1 MQDVKT
7 RSQFGE
13 YLARARRERGWSA
26 PEVGRML
33 GISDKQVY
41 RYERGHNDPSASIV
55 VRLADAVG
63 VSIDEVLG
71 RETPATVDF
80 RMDEVGGKGA
90 TVPPVRLELS
100 IGRRRFVW
108 TLDSGSGGLEGST
121 NAGGENE
128 PVTHSDSP
136 SLRDLIAAARA
147 LGVDVADMS
156 DAGLDIDRGRAE
168 RSAELESQGG
178 SAILRSALAALRM
191 DYVGMADALGV
202 GERNVEEWATGAAE
216 MPTGIVA
223 KLVELLGAEVRR
235 RA

>member
-13 YLARARRERGWSA
+13 FLARTRRERGWSA

-41 RYERGHNDPSASIV
+41 RYEHGHNDPSASIV

-71 RETPATVDF
+71 RETPATVDL
-80 RMDEVGGKGA
+80 RLDEVGGKGA
-90 TVPPVRLELS
+90 AVPPVRLELS

-108 TLDSGSGGLEGST
+108 TLDAGSGGPEGSR
-121 NAGGENE
+121 NADSEEE
-128 PVTHSDSP
+128 PVTHPDEP
-136 SLRDLIAAARA
+136 SIRDAIAAARA
-147 LGVDVADMS
+147 LGIDVDEIA
-156 DAGLDIDRGRAE
+156 DAGIDVDRGRAK
-168 RSAELESQGG
+168 RASELEEAGG

-191 DYVGMADALGV
+191 DYAGMALALGV

-216 MPTGIVA
+216 MPTGVLA
-223 KLVELLGAEVRR
+223 KLVELLGAELRR